1 MNKEITS
8 YIETITKKLNL
19 TNKANLNKVHLQIT
33 SDNEEMTIINLG
45 NPSMEID
52 LENES
57 DYLLIKMEKSTFFDL
72 RDNKKHPEDLMF
84 EEKIKIKGNLNLLR

>member
-1 MNKEITS
+1 
-8 YIETITKKLNL
+8 
-19 TNKANLNKVHLQIT
+19 
-33 SDNEEMTIINLG
+33 
-45 NPSMEID
+45 MEID

-57 DYLLIKMEKSTFFDL
+57 DYLLIKMEKSTFFAL